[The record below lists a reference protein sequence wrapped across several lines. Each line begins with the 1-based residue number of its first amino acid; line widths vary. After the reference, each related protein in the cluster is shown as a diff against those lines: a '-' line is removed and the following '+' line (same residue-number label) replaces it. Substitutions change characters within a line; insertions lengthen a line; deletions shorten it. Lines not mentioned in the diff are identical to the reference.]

1 MHATSQVFE
10 FRHFSIRHEL
20 TAMKIGTDAMLLGS
34 WVRPGAAKHML
45 DIGTGT
51 GVLALMLAQRAQP
64 GAVIHAIDIEA
75 AAVQQAKGNAAACTW
90 HQMLSVFHISIQ
102 DLCQQH
108 RQLHQP
114 SPSAKSAT
122 DSLSSEVE
130 LSDKEPSIITQPHT
144 PTASSSMQTA
154 GIMASMPPQQ
164 ACDHHAW
171 PEHYDLI
178 ISNPPFFQ
186 RSYKAPQQQR
196 AIARH
201 ADITLPFQDLA
212 DGVAQLLAPHG
223 RVCCILPP
231 AEAKSLIAL
240 MEDHQMQLRR
250 LLRVKGRAGQVQDK
264 RWVMEFARLP
274 SGSGAAAS
282 VEEEELV
289 CNELCYVER
298 LGASKDVYT
307 QQYREMTQEFHHPK
321 YFQH

>member
-1 MHATSQVFE
+1 
-10 FRHFSIRHEL
+10 
-20 TAMKIGTDAMLLGS
+20 MKIGTDAMLLGS

-108 RQLHQP
+108 QQLHQP
-114 SPSAKSAT
+114 SLPVT
-122 DSLSSEVE
+122 DSHSSAAQRSETA
-130 LSDKEPSIITQPHT
+130 PCITTQPHT
-144 PTASSSMQTA
+144 ATASSSLLAA
-154 GIMASMPPQQ
+154 GIIASMPAQQ
-164 ACDHHAW
+164 PCDHHSW

-186 RSYKAPQQQR
+186 RSYKAPKQQR

-212 DGVAQLLAPHG
+212 DGVAQLLAPDG
-223 RVCCILPP
+223 RFCCILPP

-240 MEDHQMQLRR
+240 MERHQMQLRR

-264 RWVMEFARLP
+264 RWVMEFTRLP
-274 SGSGAAAS
+274 SGSAAVAA

-289 CNELCYVER
+289 CNEPCYVEEEQ